1 MRKNLRTIAGMAICA
16 LGVLATSSCS
26 KDEFFGLEDSVYID
40 NSLKT
45 EIAMSKEFADYA
57 IACFNLV
64 EEMNNPIDTANM
76 QIQGVVD
83 GNPIYYTTGS
93 HESILEMMDNLKKA
107 YPELTEADKL
117 DFDELM
123 EIALSK
129 NKVLKA
135 ALPRRVTKAYIPKWG
150 VDKYSY
156 IWIYS
161 ASGGAQNY
169 ELQAGDWWFKA
180 HDSQLSAVSHVI
192 WTTGEANY
200 IFPNGGGIIF
210 PDNSAVSMV
219 GSGETWP
226 SITDS
231 YSGPTS
237 EADFVVIRDINLYSF
252 EIYDYCM
259 NLGPYYCS
267 VRYHYVYNEEMQYIG
282 FYF

>member
-1 MRKNLRTIAGMAICA
+1 MAVCA

-45 EIAMSKEFADYA
+45 EIAMSQEFADYA
-57 IACFNLV
+57 LACFNLV

-83 GNPIYYTTGS
+83 GKPIYYTTSS
-93 HESILEMMDNLKKA
+93 HESILELMDNLKKA
-107 YPELTEADKL
+107 YPELTKADKL

-123 EIALSK
+123 EIAISK

-135 ALPRRVTKAYIPKWG
+135 ALPRKVTKTYIPQWG

-161 ASGGAQNY
+161 ASGGTQNNALHY
-169 ELQAGDWWFKA
+169 GDWWFRA
-180 HDSQLSAVSHVI
+180 HDSQLAAVCHVI
-192 WTTGEANY
+192 WNSTEASLL
-200 IFPNGGGIIF
+200 FPSGGGIIF
-210 PDNSAVSMV
+210 PDNSAVSMI
-219 GSGETWP
+219 GSGEGWP

-237 EADFVVIRDINLYSF
+237 EADFVVIKNMNLYSF
-252 EIYDYCM
+252 EVYDYCA
-259 NLGPYYCS
+259 NLGPYFNS
-267 VRYHYVYNEEMQYIG
+267 GRYHYVYNEEMQCVS
-282 FYF
+282 FYY